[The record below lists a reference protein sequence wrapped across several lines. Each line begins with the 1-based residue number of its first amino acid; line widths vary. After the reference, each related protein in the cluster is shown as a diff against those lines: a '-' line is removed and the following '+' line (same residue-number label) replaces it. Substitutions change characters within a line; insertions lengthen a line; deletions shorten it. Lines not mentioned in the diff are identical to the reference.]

1 MMTVDMLLED
11 FAGLLEEK
19 TTSFKRIPY
28 DKWKTLKSIGGEDLD
43 VTEIGQDTYLING
56 MGPFSNYD
64 NSLGEFIWAYYHEYI
79 KPLTLNQTTGKIS
92 TAVNTVQDN
101 LATISF
107 TSIQDSLNQM
117 VKAFEQQMKEKDET
131 DMSKNIFGNFEFG
144 SCEGNKIRI
153 SPYGLAVQN
162 SGSWVSYD
170 SKSGNIID
178 VDVFNFDGAKFLY
191 KIPVAINA
199 VKAGDVVIHA
209 KKPMFVLGVED
220 GGLVV
225 VDPVAGEEKKILPT
239 TSPFGFNF
247 ITKVVNLFD
256 NCGLA
261 GSATAD
267 SPFGNFLPFM
277 LMGDDNDSNLLPLML
292 LSGKTDFTSSPML
305 MYALM
310 SGDKN
315 KDLLPLFFL
324 TNGVVENK

>member
-1 MMTVDMLLED
+1 MMIVDMLLED

-19 TTSFKRIPY
+19 STSFQRIPY
-28 DKWKTLKSIGGEDLD
+28 SQWKELKKVAGEDLE
-43 VTEIGQDTYLING
+43 VREVANG
-56 MGPFSNYD
+56 EYIVNGVGPFYDYD
-64 NSLGEFIWAYYHEYI
+64 NSLGEFIWGYYPDYI
-79 KPLTLNQTTGKIS
+79 KPN
-92 TAVNTVQDN
+92 N
-101 LATISF
+101 LATVKQAIGNF
-107 TSIQDSLNQM
+107 SINTMGIRNSLDKM
-117 VKAFEQQMKEKDET
+117 IKDLEQQMKEKDET

-170 SKSGNIID
+170 AKSGNIID

-199 VKAGDVVIHA
+199 VKAGDIVIHA

-220 GGLVV
+220 NGLVV

-292 LSGKTDFTSSPML
+292 LSSKTDFTSNPML

>member
-19 TTSFKRIPY
+19 TTSLKRIPY
-28 DKWKTLKSIGGEDLD
+28 DKWRELKSIGGEDLD
-43 VTEIGQDTYLING
+43 VTEIEQGTYLING

-64 NSLGEFIWAYYHEYI
+64 HSLGEFIWAYYPDYI
-79 KPLTLNQTTGKIS
+79 KPN
-92 TAVNTVQDN
+92 N
-101 LATISF
+101 LATANQALGNF
-107 TSIQDSLNQM
+107 SITTMGIRNSLDKM
-117 VKAFEQQMKEKDET
+117 IKEFEQQMKEKDET

-239 TSPFGFNF
+239 RSPFNFNF

-292 LSGKTDFTSSPML
+292 LSGKTDFTSNPML

-324 TNGVVENK
+324 TNGLAENK

>member
-19 TTSFKRIPY
+19 STSLERIPY
-28 DKWKTLKSIGGEDLD
+28 KQWKQLKAVAGEDLE
-43 VTEIGQDTYLING
+43 VIEIARDEYCING
-56 MGPFSNYD
+56 VSGFSNYD
-64 NSLGEFIWAYYHEYI
+64 NSLGEFIWGYYPDYI
-79 KPLTLNQTTGKIS
+79 KPN
-92 TAVNTVQDN
+92 N
-101 LATISF
+101 LAATKQAIGNFSL
-107 TSIQDSLNQM
+107 TTMGIRDSLDKM
-117 VKAFEQQMKEKDET
+117 IKEFEQQMKEKDET

-170 SKSGNIID
+170 TKSGNIID

-199 VKAGDVVIHA
+199 VKAGDIVIHT
-209 KKPMFVLGVED
+209 KKPMFVLDVKD

-292 LSGKTDFTSSPML
+292 LSGKTDFTSNPML